1 MNTPGN
7 NTKECQMSNE
17 NTDVRIPVSEAA
29 GSGGDLRERVRRIVV
44 DALLKREA
52 DPAALKEV
60 MKATVEGIGDGLGP
74 QMNNAG
80 ESLRSA
86 VNGMDDALGKVMLA
100 MKMAMDE
107 SWQTGKR
114 FAEEDLKSAYDA
126 VRGLNDDMVATLKQ
140 TGERSQG
147 VLRDEFARI
156 YEHLS
161 RTGMD
166 TTAQT
171 RSVLETLSRQMSGI
185 AADSS
190 KEAMR
195 TAQLAGER
203 LNAVTSGILR
213 GLADSVDKRAE

>member
-1 MNTPGN
+1 MT
-7 NTKECQMSNE
+7 NE
-17 NTDVRIPVSEAA
+17 NAEVRIPVSEAA
-29 GSGGDLRERVRRIVV
+29 GSGGDLREQVRRIVV
-44 DALLKREA
+44 DALLKRQA
-52 DPAALKEV
+52 DPAALKDV
-60 MKATVEGIGDGLGP
+60 MKATVEGLGDGLGP
-74 QMNNAG
+74 QASNAS
-80 ESLRSA
+80 ESLKTA
-86 VNGMDDALGKVMLA
+86 MNGMDEALSKTLLA

-107 SWQTGKR
+107 SWQTGRR
-114 FAEEDLKSAYDA
+114 FAEDDLKRAYEA
-126 VRGLNDDMVATLKQ
+126 IRGLDDDLVATLKA

-147 VLRDEFARI
+147 VLKDEFGRI

-171 RSVLETLSRQMSGI
+171 RSVLETLTRQMSGI
-185 AADSS
+185 AAESS

-195 TAQLAGER
+195 SAQLAGER

>member
-1 MNTPGN
+1 MT
-7 NTKECQMSNE
+7 NE
-17 NTDVRIPVSEAA
+17 NAEVRIPISEAA
-29 GSGGDLRERVRRIVV
+29 GSGGDLREQVRKIVV
-44 DALLKREA
+44 DALLKRHA
-52 DPAALKEV
+52 DPAALRDV
-60 MKATVEGIGDGLGP
+60 MKATVEGLGDGLGP
-74 QMNNAG
+74 QATNAS
-80 ESLRSA
+80 ESLKTAMS
-86 VNGMDDALGKVMLA
+86 GMDEALSKTLLA

-107 SWQTGKR
+107 SWQTGRR
-114 FAEEDLKSAYDA
+114 FAEDDLKSAYEA
-126 VRGLNDDMVATLKQ
+126 IRGLDDDLVATLKA

-147 VLRDEFARI
+147 VLKDEFGRI

-171 RSVLETLSRQMSGI
+171 RSVLETLTRQMSGI

-213 GLADSVDKRAE
+213 GLADTVDKRAE

>member
-1 MNTPGN
+1 METS
-7 NTKECQMSNE
+7 MSNE
-17 NTDVRIPVSEAA
+17 SAEVRIPVSEAA
-29 GSGGDLRERVRRIVV
+29 GSGGDLREQVRKIVV
-44 DALLKREA
+44 DALLKRQA

-60 MKATVEGIGDGLGP
+60 MRATVEGLGDGLGP
-74 QMNNAG
+74 QAANAS
-80 ESLRSA
+80 ESLKTAMS
-86 VNGMDDALGKVMLA
+86 GMDDALSKTLLA

-107 SWQTGKR
+107 SWQTGRR
-114 FAEEDLKSAYDA
+114 FAEEDLKSAYEA
-126 VRGLNDDMVATLKQ
+126 IRGLDDDLVATLKS

-147 VLRDEFARI
+147 VLKDEFGRI

>member
-1 MNTPGN
+1 METS
-7 NTKECQMSNE
+7 MSNE
-17 NTDVRIPVSEAA
+17 SAEVRIPVSEAA
-29 GSGGDLRERVRRIVV
+29 GSGGDLREQVRKIVV
-44 DALLKREA
+44 DALLKRQA

-60 MKATVEGIGDGLGP
+60 MRATVEGLGDGLGP
-74 QMNNAG
+74 QAANAS
-80 ESLRSA
+80 ESLKTAMS
-86 VNGMDDALGKVMLA
+86 GMDEALSKTLLA

-107 SWQTGKR
+107 SWQTGRR
-114 FAEEDLKSAYDA
+114 FAEEDLKSAYEA
-126 VRGLNDDMVATLKQ
+126 IRSLDDDLVATLKS

-147 VLRDEFARI
+147 VLKDEFGRI

>member
-1 MNTPGN
+1 
-7 NTKECQMSNE
+7 MSNE
-17 NTDVRIPVSEAA
+17 NADVRIPVSEAA

-86 VNGMDDALGKVMLA
+86 MNGMDDALGKVMLA

-114 FAEEDLKSAYDA
+114 FADEDLKSAYDA
-126 VRGLNDDMVATLKQ
+126 VRGLNDDMMATLKQ

-147 VLRDEFARI
+147 VLRDEFARMT
-156 YEHLS
+156 EHLS
-161 RTGMD
+161 RSGLDSMQQSR
-166 TTAQT
+166 A
-171 RSVLETLSRQMSGI
+171 VMETLARQMTEI
-185 AADSS
+185 ASESS
-190 KEAMR
+190 KEAVR
-195 TAQLAGER
+195 SAQLAGER
-203 LNAVTSGILR
+203 FGAVSSGILR
-213 GLADSVDKRAE
+213 GLADSLDKRAD